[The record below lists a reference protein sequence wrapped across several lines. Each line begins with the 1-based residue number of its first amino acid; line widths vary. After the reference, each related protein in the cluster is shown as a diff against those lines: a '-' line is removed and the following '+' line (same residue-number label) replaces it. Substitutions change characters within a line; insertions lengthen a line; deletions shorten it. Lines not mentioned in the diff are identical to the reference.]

1 MLEEFDE
8 IHKSIK
14 EASEYSVK
22 IYEWQK
28 KKLEEKGL
36 LEHLMDDHVL
46 AVGERAYSDLFG
58 LDDQTEYKAEDMML

>member
-1 MLEEFDE
+1 MPYEFDE

-46 AVGERAYSDLFG
+46 AVEERAYSDLFG
-58 LDDQTEYKAEDMML
+58 LDDQAQYKAEDMML